1 MTHSDQDWKKRL
13 TRTLEPVLREP
24 DPRPGISAYHDM
36 PYAIFWYPPEAEF
49 ALRAEVRDLKTRLDQ
64 AGKRVT
70 VISLAECMQEAMEA
84 EGLGP
89 ETLAEAETTAGLE
102 ATIDTVFEVLSSCQP
117 LDQLVSKRLP
127 DDQVST
133 RDVVFI
139 TRAGALFPVYR
150 TSSLLEQLKGQ
161 VSVPAVLFYPGEYD
175 GAAGLRFMGV
185 LDAEHNY
192 RPRIF

>member
-1 MTHSDQDWKKRL
+1 MTQNNQDWKKRL
-13 TRTLEPVLREP
+13 TGNLEPVLREP
-24 DPRPGISAYHDM
+24 DPRPSISAYHDM
-36 PYAIFWYPPEAEF
+36 PYAIFWYPPEVEF
-49 ALRAEVRDLKTRLDQ
+49 ALRAEVTLLCTRLDQ

-70 VISLAECMQEAMEA
+70 VISLAECLQEALEA
-84 EGLGP
+84 EGLDA
-89 ETLAEAETTAGLE
+89 EALAEAETSAGLE
-102 ATIDTVFEVLSSCQP
+102 AAVETVFEVLSSYQP
-117 LDQLVSKRLP
+117 LDQLVARRLP
-127 DDQVST
+127 DDQDPT

-150 TSSLLEQLKGQ
+150 TSSLLEQLKGK